1 MIQSLSTFNS
11 PKLESNM
18 VGVGIKQFQR
28 TYLGNYKWNFPL
40 CLSKSSDFKIKNY
53 TNFYLTNTYKFSDVF
68 NIDTSKL
75 KAVNISTTIQY
86 GDTYLQFKLA
96 DSFPYAEADRYE
108 DHVNYG
114 DCRFTTVSGDDCNF
128 VLGIFDNNKCNI
140 YYTYEYKKY
149 YLVAD
154 ASNKLAFVKEKL
166 ITFDSTKTNPQDFKY
181 MLSEDQISIQLFKS
195 TKSGEFFVT
204 KVGNR
209 LEMNTIS
216 PNNIVTYLSQP
227 PFKLRR
233 NVYTYPNIS
242 LNTSFI
248 TYSNNNTLDYEKST
262 FNLKNNF
269 LIHKKYSQNLPI
281 VDIIPLKNQ
290 LLQNDVFASGN
301 NMIYSSDDG
310 IYVESLRSYA
320 SISQDI
326 KEETTDELD
335 LNYVFYNKSY
345 EIMSGSNYF
354 TSPSSMYPFT
364 RLNINDSKFID
375 CGAFSFDT
383 PQYADKVYHISREP
397 QNSNNGQYLL
407 CTWLSGAPQSPNK
420 VWVDRYY
427 YPDRIEKSEALSN
440 RPTYASTYD
449 DYIESLILNNASV
462 KSSVDQK
469 KFFDKLSDFSFEPN
483 EKYLYERIKTTN
495 LTSLSS
501 NINVCNNYQFDYPTN
516 YFNLI
521 NSSNKFTIGFYFMG
535 DDSNW
540 IVKSDVNAIESGVF
554 FEKNQDSLHIR
565 YQLFD
570 PSNGTFKLFE
580 IKTPYKKLKENFV
593 CVSVN
598 AITGIGYFFLNN
610 ETVESFTLP
619 IYQYVKKQLLYG
631 DLFVFKNQIK
641 TNILIYNEKDIT
653 TPFISDKFTD
663 PNLSFVLPILNGKL
677 KINDLI
683 ITLPCG
689 MRNSVDNVEYFQ
701 SVCGSSAFKSNNINV
716 IIKNLNI
723 SNKNILKGIENSITT
738 SLEGVLPINN
748 RVNQVQFNNYK

>member
-1 MIQSLSTFNS
+1 
-11 PKLESNM
+11 M
-18 VGVGIKQFQR
+18 VGVNIKQFQR

-53 TNFYLTNTYKFSDVF
+53 TNFYLTDTYKFSDLF
-68 NIDTSKL
+68 NIDSSKL

-86 GDTYLQFKLA
+86 GESYLQFKLA
-96 DSFPYAEADRYE
+96 DSFPYAEVDRYD
-108 DHVNYG
+108 DHINYG
-114 DCRFTTVSGDDCNF
+114 YCNFTNLSGDDCNF
-128 VLGIFDNNKCNI
+128 TISIFDNNRCNI
-140 YYTYEYKKY
+140 YHTYDYKKY
-149 YLVAD
+149 YLVTD
-154 ASNKLAFVKEKL
+154 INNELAFIKEKL
-166 ITFDSTKTNPQDFKY
+166 VDFDSLKTNPQDFKY

-195 TKSGEFFVT
+195 TESGEFFIT
-204 KVGNR
+204 KVGNG
-209 LEMNTIS
+209 LKMNEIIS
-216 PNNIVTYLSQP
+216 DNIVTYLAQP
-227 PFKLRR
+227 PFRLQR
-233 NVYTYPNIS
+233 NIYTYPNIS

-248 TYSNNNTLDYEKST
+248 TYNNTNTINYDKST

-269 LIHKKYSQNLPI
+269 LIHKKYNKNSSV
-281 VDIIPLKNQ
+281 VDVIPLKNQ
-290 LLQNDVFASGN
+290 LLQDDVYASGN
-301 NMIYSSDDG
+301 NMIYSSDNG
-310 IYVESLRSYA
+310 LFVESLRNYV

-345 EIMSGSNYF
+345 DIVSGSNYF

-383 PQYADKVYHISREP
+383 PQYADKVYHISKEL
-397 QNSNNGQYLL
+397 QNSDNGQYLL

-420 VWVDRYY
+420 VWIDRYY
-427 YPDRIEKSEALSN
+427 YPDRIEKSEALNN
-440 RPTYASTYD
+440 RPVYTSTYD
-449 DYIESLILNNASV
+449 DYIESLILNNTSV
-462 KSSVDQK
+462 RSSVDEK
-469 KFFDKLSDFSFEPN
+469 KFFDKLSDFAFTPN
-483 EKYLYERIKTTN
+483 ENYLYERIKTTN
-495 LTSLSS
+495 LASLSS
-501 NINVCNNYQFDYPTN
+501 NINVCNNYQFNYPTN

-521 NSSNKFTIGFYFMG
+521 NASNKFTIGFYFMG
-535 DDSNW
+535 NDSNW

-554 FEKNQDSLHIR
+554 FEKIEDKLHIR

-580 IKTPYKKLKENFV
+580 IKTPYKKLNENFV
-593 CVSVN
+593 SVSVD
-598 AITGIGYFFLNN
+598 AITGVGYFFLNS
-610 ETVESFTLP
+610 ETVKSFTLP

-631 DLFVFKNQIK
+631 DLFVLKNQIK
-641 TNILIYNEKDIT
+641 TNILVYDGNDIT

-663 PNLSFVLPILNGKL
+663 PNLIFTLPILNGKL

-748 RVNQVQFNNYK
+748 KINQVQFDNYK